1 MGELVGY
8 ARVSTRQQNLDMQ
21 LAALQ
26 DAGCTK
32 IFQEKVSGVKEK
44 RPVIEECFQYLREG
58 DVLVV
63 WKLDRLGRSLKDL
76 INRFSW
82 LSSHNVSLLSIKDN
96 IDASTASG
104 RLVMNVF
111 ASLAE
116 FERDL
121 LIERTTAGRNA
132 AIKRG
137 VKFGRPVAKKTP
149 KSKSIVGL
157 YKEGLEVKE
166 IMQQLGI
173 RSSSTVYRFLR
184 MEGVSPQRLK
194 IKNQLNVWS
203 QYNYY
208 ICQ

>member
-8 ARVSTRQQNLDMQ
+8 ARVSTREQNLDMQ

-82 LSSHNVSLLSIKDN
+82 LSGPAYNC
-96 IDASTASG
+96 
-104 RLVMNVF
+104 
-111 ASLAE
+111 
-116 FERDL
+116 
-121 LIERTTAGRNA
+121 RN
-132 AIKRG
+132 
-137 VKFGRPVAKKTP
+137 
-149 KSKSIVGL
+149 
-157 YKEGLEVKE
+157 
-166 IMQQLGI
+166 
-173 RSSSTVYRFLR
+173 
-184 MEGVSPQRLK
+184 
-194 IKNQLNVWS
+194 
-203 QYNYY
+203 
-208 ICQ
+208 